1 MKVFLITIFRQ
12 RTNYEDNTPSAK
24 IIQSLNAL
32 EDGLRLLFL
41 FACFFSFCRFLF
53 HFHFFT
59 LKINFL
65 SAQRKSTTIYEQQK
79 MPANKSYSQPPT
91 NDVSANQAFTDGI
104 RQHGTLVSQTS
115 MIPFCE
121 HCKQQIRG
129 AYVLATGL
137 TWCPEHFTCANPACN
152 RRLLDTGFVEEKG
165 KKYCEKCF
173 ETLIAPICNKC
184 ELPITA
190 DCLTALQ
197 KQWHPEC
204 FVCQHCSQPF
214 GNAAFYLENGRPY
227 CEQGL
232 NCAPNRKGLNL
243 L

>member
-1 MKVFLITIFRQ
+1 
-12 RTNYEDNTPSAK
+12 
-24 IIQSLNAL
+24 
-32 EDGLRLLFL
+32 
-41 FACFFSFCRFLF
+41 
-53 HFHFFT
+53 
-59 LKINFL
+59 
-65 SAQRKSTTIYEQQK
+65 
-79 MPANKSYSQPPT
+79 MPAGKSLSQPPT
-91 NDVSANQAFTDGI
+91 NDSNQAYTDGI
-104 RQHGTLVSQTS
+104 RQHGTLVSQTN
-115 MIPFCE
+115 MIPYCE
-121 HCKQQIRG
+121 QCKQQIRG

-184 ELPITA
+184 GIPITA

-204 FVCQHCSQPF
+204 FVCHHCSQPF

-227 CEQGL
+227 CEQGIIKIL
-232 NCAPNRKGLNL
+232 VFYIYITLQYFLRLEHAFYN
-243 L
+243 